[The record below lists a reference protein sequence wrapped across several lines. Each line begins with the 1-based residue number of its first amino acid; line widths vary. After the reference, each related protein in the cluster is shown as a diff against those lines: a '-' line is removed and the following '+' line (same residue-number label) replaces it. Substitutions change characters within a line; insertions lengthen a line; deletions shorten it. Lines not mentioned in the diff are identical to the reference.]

1 MSGADELD
9 EAVALANGAAHGAR
23 RGDGREAPEGGETP
37 RPRSGD
43 AASGTGRGAGNRT
56 DRESGSQ
63 TRDVPGSA
71 DGSGAG
77 SGTDGGPRG
86 GSPAPSPDDGDEL
99 AAPDWVTPRSARGG
113 GHRSGRTAGEAPSHA
128 RDAPWPDAR
137 THAARAA
144 GPLPSLAL
152 PLDQALDHTLG
163 APLDALTDLP
173 SFDTS
178 AMDGW
183 AVSGPGPWSLADD
196 ATGTGILA
204 GDTSEPR
211 PLPDGRAIPIATG
224 ARIPPGAS
232 AVLRS
237 EYGESEGGRL
247 RTTRRPQ
254 PGTDIR
260 PRGQE
265 CRSGDRLLP
274 AGTRVTPAVLGL
286 AAAAGYDRLTVTR
299 RPRAEVLVLG
309 DELLHRGVPHGG
321 RIRDALGPAVAP
333 WLSALGAE
341 VIVTRR
347 LGDDAEALHEAVATT
362 TADLLVTT
370 GGTARGPVDHLR
382 PTLARVGA
390 RLLVEG
396 VRVRPGH
403 PMLLARLPERQE
415 PGTGGGPLLVG
426 LPGNPLAAVSGLV
439 TLAAPLIRALGD
451 RPAEREVFARIT
463 EDVQGHPRDT
473 RLVPVAFAPAA
484 SRARPLHFNG
494 PAMLRGVATATAL
507 AVVPPG
513 GASSGSDV
521 QVLPLPWFAW

>member
-9 EAVALANGAAHGAR
+9 EAIALANGAAGGAR
-23 RGDGREAPEGGETP
+23 RGDGRAAPADSEAP
-37 RPRSGD
+37 RPRSG
-43 AASGTGRGAGNRT
+43 G
-56 DRESGSQ
+56 GS
-63 TRDVPGSA
+63 TRSKGGHEPGPGSH
-71 DGSGAG
+71 G
-77 SGTDGGPRG
+77 SGTPANSGSG
-86 GSPAPSPDDGDEL
+86 GSASATASGDGDEL
-99 AAPDWVTPRSARGG
+99 AAPDWLTPRSARAGG
-113 GHRSGRTAGEAPSHA
+113 RGSARPAEDTPSHA

-137 THAARAA
+137 TYASRAA

-152 PLDQALDHTLG
+152 PLEQALHHTLG
-163 APLDALTDLP
+163 APIDALTDLP

-183 AVSGPGPWSLADD
+183 AVAGPGPWTLEEDP
-196 ATGTGILA
+196 TGILA
-204 GDTSEPR
+204 GAVSEPR
-211 PLPDGRAIPIATG
+211 QLPDGRAIPIATG

-237 EYGESEGGRL
+237 EYGERDGRRL

-274 AGTRVTPAVLGL
+274 TGTRVTPAVLGL

-309 DELLHRGVPHGG
+309 DELLHRGVPHEG

-333 WLSALGAE
+333 WLAALGAD

-382 PTLARVGA
+382 PTLTRVGA

-403 PMLLARLPERQE
+403 PMLLARLPERRE
-415 PGTGGGPLLVG
+415 SGPDGGPLLVG
-426 LPGNPLAAVSGLV
+426 LPGNPLAAISGLM

-451 RPAEREVFARIT
+451 QPAEREVFARIT
-463 EDVQGHPRDT
+463 DDVQGHPRDT

-484 SRARPLHFNG
+484 SRARPLHYNG
-494 PAMLRGVATATAL
+494 PAMLRGVATASAL
-507 AVVPPG
+507 AVVRPG
-513 GASSGSDV
+513 GAASGTDV
-521 QVLPLPWFAW
+521 QVLPLPWFTW